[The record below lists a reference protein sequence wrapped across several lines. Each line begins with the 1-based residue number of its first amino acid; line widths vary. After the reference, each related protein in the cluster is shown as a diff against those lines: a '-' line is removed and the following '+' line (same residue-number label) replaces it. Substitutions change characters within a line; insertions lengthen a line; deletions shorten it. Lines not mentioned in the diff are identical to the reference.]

1 MTLGRLAPAGRE
13 GRGPL
18 RPARLT
24 SSDKHAHPPHSLL
37 GQIGRFAVVGGTNA
51 LVDFGVFDLLVWL
64 APTRDAGQ
72 LVAYNT
78 VAVFCAL
85 ANSYRWNSRWTFRGQ
100 AAHRGPAANRQRLLY
115 MAQSCLNIVVN
126 NVALALVTV
135 VLNAYKLL
143 SVYAANNVAKAVAVL
158 TASAV
163 SFVVM
168 KWAVFR
174 SPAESVQGAADSG

>member
-1 MTLGRLAPAGRE
+1 
-13 GRGPL
+13 
-18 RPARLT
+18 
-24 SSDKHAHPPHSLL
+24 
-37 GQIGRFAVVGGTNA
+37 VVGGTNA

-64 APTRDAGQ
+64 APTRDAAQ

-85 ANSYRWNSRWTFRGQ
+85 ANSYRWNSRWTFRGH
-100 AAHRGPAANRQRLLY
+100 AARRGRAARRQRLLY
-115 MAQSCLNIVVN
+115 TLQSGLNILVN

-135 VLNAYKLL
+135 ILNAYKLL
-143 SVYAANNVAKAVAVL
+143 SVYAANNVAKATAVL

-163 SFVVM
+163 SFIVM

-174 SPAESVQGAADSG
+174 PAAEPVGGAADPG